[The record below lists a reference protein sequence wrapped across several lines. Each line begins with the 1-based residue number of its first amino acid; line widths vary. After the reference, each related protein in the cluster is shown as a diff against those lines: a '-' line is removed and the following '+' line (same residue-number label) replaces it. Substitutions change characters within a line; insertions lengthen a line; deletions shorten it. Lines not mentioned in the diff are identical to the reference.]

1 MKPEAR
7 HPERAIEG
15 ELSVEDIH
23 YAVMRESADPDEAYD
38 PGPKWFYAMA
48 IVALAIGG
56 FYLGRHMGTFGTTA
70 HIGYL
75 EPPAATPAT
84 TAAKPGGAA
93 PAVSGASIYASKCA
107 SCHQADGKGLPGA
120 FPPLTGSPYVVG
132 DVGLPVRI
140 VLHGLTGPVT
150 VESQTYNGVMP
161 AWADQLSDAEI
172 AGVVSYIRGELGAN
186 RAAPVTPEIVAE
198 LRKQTPARTTPWT
211 VQELEAA
218 AQP

>member
-1 MKPEAR
+1 MKPEDR
-7 HPERAIEG
+7 HPENAIEG
-15 ELSVEDIH
+15 EVSVQDIH
-23 YAVMRESADPDEAYD
+23 CAVMRESADPDEAYD

-56 FYLGRHMGTFGTTA
+56 FYLGRHMGAFGTVA

-75 EPPAATPAT
+75 EPNAAAQLA

-120 FPPLTGSPYVVG
+120 FPPLLGSPYVLG
-132 DVGLPVRI
+132 DASLPVRI
-140 VLHGLTGPVT
+140 VLHGLTGPIT
-150 VESQTYNGVMP
+150 VEGQIYNGVMP
-161 AWADQLSDAEI
+161 AWADQLNDAEI
-172 AGVVSYIRGELGAN
+172 AGVVSYIRGGLGAN
-186 RAAPVTPEIVAE
+186 HAAPVTPETVAE
-198 LRKQTPARTTPWT
+198 LRKQTAARTTPWT
-211 VQELEAA
+211 VPELEAP